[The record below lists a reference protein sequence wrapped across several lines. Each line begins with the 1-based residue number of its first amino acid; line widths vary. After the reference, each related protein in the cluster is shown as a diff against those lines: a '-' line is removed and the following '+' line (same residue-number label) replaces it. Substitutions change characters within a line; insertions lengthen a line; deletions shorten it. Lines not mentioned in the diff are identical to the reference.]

1 MSAARRYLAFF
12 AAIGIFSTSG
22 NAPEIPTPGAPLGM
36 SAAQAVQ
43 LTTNTVRAAEALS
56 ELPTGLTADEVGQL
70 AVSVAVEAQRSELPA
85 ELILAVIRVESSGN
99 TYAMSHVGAMGLMQ
113 MMPATAESIAQ
124 ETGIRWTGAQ
134 SLFEPAINVRLGAYY
149 LRTLIDRYGSVPTAL
164 AAYNWGPTRIA
175 SRIRRGQSIPA
186 LYADKVLGAAGT
198 RLEAI

>member
-22 NAPEIPTPGAPLGM
+22 NAPEFPAPGAPLGM

-43 LTTNTVRAAEALS
+43 LTADAVRAALALS
-56 ELPTGLTADEVGQL
+56 ELHTGLAAEEVAQL
-70 AVSVAVEAQRSELPA
+70 AVSVAVAAQRSELPA
-85 ELILAVIRVESSGN
+85 ELILAVIRVESSGDP
-99 TYAMSHVGAMGLMQ
+99 YAMSHVGAMGLMQ
-113 MMPATAESIAQ
+113 MMPATAESIARD
-124 ETGIRWTGAQ
+124 TGIRWTGAQ
-134 SLFEPAINVRLGAYY
+134 SLFEPAVNVKLGAHY
-149 LRTLIDRYGSVPTAL
+149 LRTLVDRYGSVPTAL

-175 SRIRRGQSIPA
+175 SRIRRGESIPV